1 MPKIYIWNPA
11 TCRFKNGKYV
21 GSIADNLVITCDET
35 IEETE
40 IASTKNTATKTA
52 PAKNASTN
60 FYTLL
65 AFLLIT
71 TALSSKNI
79 LIYDILYKILI
90 VTKPLLINL
99 DKMDGVCRPDDG
111 TRFLVLLGAENLI
124 LFTTGLDIT

>member
-71 TALSSKNI
+71 IALSSKNI

>member
-40 IASTKNTATKTA
+40 IASTKSTATKTA

>member
-1 MPKIYIWNPA
+1 MPKIYIWNPT

-40 IASTKNTATKTA
+40 IASTKSTATKTA